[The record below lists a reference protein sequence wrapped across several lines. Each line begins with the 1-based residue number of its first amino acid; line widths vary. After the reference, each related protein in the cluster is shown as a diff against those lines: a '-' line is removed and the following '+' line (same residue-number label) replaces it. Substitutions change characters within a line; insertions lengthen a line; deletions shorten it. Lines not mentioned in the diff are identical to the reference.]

1 MPNSV
6 QLLSSVAGMYARF
19 GSDQTLVNDMM
30 SQSLAGM
37 GSSELFLLLEY
48 THQLLLQLTKPSHPD
63 LKQLESAFAADEE
76 RRQRQNEQFKGRS
89 IKQTETAREDIFE
102 RSSAAATSSASA
114 DDSSSGGKKQKKQKQ
129 LLFKLG

>member
-1 MPNSV
+1 
-6 QLLSSVAGMYARF
+6 
-19 GSDQTLVNDMM
+19 VNDMM

-89 IKQTETAREDIFE
+89 IKQTETPREDIFD
-102 RSSAAATSSASA
+102 RSSAATSSAA
-114 DDSSSGGKKQKKQKQ
+114 TDDSSSGGKKQKKQKQ